1 MLKDT
6 SNKKQ
11 NIVIEGVCSIGKTTA
26 FNPICQHFPGKIVPE
41 GVRFIESP
49 PPAPTCLEE
58 AIRNDFFFL
67 DVDFR
72 RSLYASEL
80 CAEGNHVLME
90 RDILGCLSIS
100 FGYYTRYQTYPNT
113 ARELVRFIKER
124 HYSPPTAYIWFKA
137 PVASL
142 SGRSNGTKRHVSGPG
157 LTDIDAISRQAH
169 FLDEAFAVIQRHI
182 PVYIVTADQSKE
194 AVQNDVQA
202 ILDRI
207 LTNYDE
213 HVVSKDLYLTDFCN
227 FLHLSAIDL
236 LQNSSPE
243 EIRSYV

>member
-11 NIVIEGVCSIGKTTA
+11 CIVIEGVCSIGKTTA
-26 FNPICQHFPGKIVPE
+26 FNPICEHFPGKIVPE

-49 PPAPTCLEE
+49 PPVPTCLEE
-58 AIRNDFFFL
+58 AFRNDFFFL

-80 CAEGNHVLME
+80 CLDGSHVLME

-100 FGYYTRYQTYPNT
+100 FGYYTRYQTYPNI
-113 ARELVRFIKER
+113 ARELVKFIKER
-124 HYSPPTAYIWFKA
+124 HYSPPTAYIWLKA
-137 PVASL
+137 PIRSL
-142 SGRSNGTKRHVSGPG
+142 SHRLQDTERHVSGPG
-157 LTDIDAISRQAH
+157 LTDFDAISRQAH
-169 FLDEAFAVIQRHI
+169 FLDEAFAVIRRHI
-182 PVYIVTADQSKE
+182 PVYIVAADQSKE

-202 ILDRI
+202 VLDLI
-207 LTNYDE
+207 LTNGE
-213 HVVSKDLYLTDFCN
+213 RPVASHEAYLADFCN
-227 FLHLSAIDL
+227 FLHFSAINL

-243 EIRSYV
+243 EISSYV